1 MSAEV
6 LNAISPVERN
16 SVADQVAKKILD
28 LVRTG
33 NLKPGDQLPPER
45 DLAQML
51 QVSRPS
57 LREAMRGLQI
67 LGVVKSRQGGGAYI
81 SSLGAAD
88 LLGPLQ
94 FLITLNNENIS
105 ALYESRVL
113 IDGGIARMAA
123 KRLSVHD
130 LAKLEAIVD
139 VQRGLLSDPIGF
151 RVSDLEFHRT
161 IMESTENPFLVR
173 VSHSL
178 YVLGMEY
185 RRIASETPGVLG
197 QSLADHERIVEAIA
211 KRDPDGAE
219 KAMVAHMRNVHH
231 STLDAMGRSQ
241 GERQ

>member
-1 MSAEV
+1 VSDTMPV
-6 LNAISPVERN
+6 ISPVERN

-81 SSLGAAD
+81 SSLDAAD

-94 FLITLNNENIS
+94 FLITLNTQNVH
-105 ALYESRVL
+105 ALYESRALV
-113 IDGGIARMAA
+113 DGGIARMAA
-123 KRLSVHD
+123 ERLSAADIERLRAMVV
-130 LAKLEAIVD
+130 LQVNLVT
-139 VQRGLLSDPIGF
+139 DPLGF

-161 IMESTENPFLVR
+161 IMESTGNPFLVR
-173 VSHSL
+173 VAHSL

-185 RRIASETPGVLG
+185 RRIASETPGVLKR
-197 QSLADHERIVEAIA
+197 SLADHEAIVAA
-211 KRDPDGAE
+211 FVARDPDAAE
-219 KAMVAHMRNVHH
+219 KAMLQHMMNVHH
-231 STLDAMGRSQ
+231 STLDAMGESA
-241 GERQ
+241 